1 MKIEHHASD
10 DEPRA
15 ERSGLYPIGTVA
27 SLTGVNPVTLRAWER
42 RHGLFDPVRTESG
55 RRLYRHDD
63 IVLIGRV
70 VGLLERGMRI
80 GQVKA
85 ELEAI
90 QSDEAERAA
99 DGVEPWTTLRERM
112 TAAIIRFDE
121 DALETNYNEA
131 LSLYPIDVVTRELM
145 TPLLVALGERWKSGT
160 GSVAEEHFFGVYLR
174 NKLGARFHHRP
185 RQLHGERLLVACL
198 PDEQHENGLL
208 LLSLALHERG
218 YSPVLLGANMP
229 LEEIPFAARQARCVA
244 VVLSGSIKPSPEVLS
259 EKLPRVVA
267 ECDTPLIV
275 GGMSSVRCH
284 KEIAEAGAH
293 PVGDDLE
300 QGIRKID
307 VLLKRK
313 RGPAEKVNQRN
324 PSQRKR

>member
-1 MKIEHHASD
+1 MKTEPQNADSD
-10 DEPRA
+10 ARA
-15 ERSGLYPIGTVA
+15 EGSGLYPIGTVA

-42 RHGLFDPVRTESG
+42 RHGLFEPIRTPSG

-63 IVLIGRV
+63 IVMISRV

-85 ELEAI
+85 ELESM
-90 QSDEAERAA
+90 QSDEAERAG
-99 DGVEPWTTLRERM
+99 DGGEPWSTLRERM

-121 DALETNYNEA
+121 DSLEANYNEA

-145 TPLLVALGERWKSGT
+145 TPLLVGLGDRWKSGT
-160 GSVAEEHFFGVYLR
+160 GSIAEEHFFGLYLR

-185 RQLHGERLLVACL
+185 PNHHGKRLLVACL

-218 YSPVLLGANMP
+218 YRPVLLGANMP

-244 VVLSGSIKPSPEVLS
+244 VVLSGSIEPRTDVLDDL
-259 EKLPRVVA
+259 LPRVVA
-267 ECDTPLIV
+267 ECGVPLVV
-275 GGMSSVRCH
+275 GGMVSVRWH
-284 KEIAEAGAH
+284 KAILEAGAL

-307 VLLKRK
+307 SLL
-313 RGPAEKVNQRN
+313 AESIHLQDQDSSAKPR
-324 PSQRKR
+324 